1 MARSHEPPSAPDE
14 GWVAKLWSEQ
24 ADRDPALHTHS
35 IHVSTV
41 ASLLARE
48 VGFDEADILKVQL
61 ASLFHDI
68 GKLDVPPEILYAP
81 RRLTPEE
88 RKLVELHSIYGSQ
101 RLRQLGETPMLAF
114 VEDVA
119 LHHHERFDGTGY
131 PEKLAGAQISLPA
144 RIATV
149 GDVYAAM
156 WERRSYKPAMSHDAV
171 LASMT
176 IGDERMTPAMFD
188 PQVLLALKSTMPRLK
203 QAMVE

>member
-1 MARSHEPPSAPDE
+1 MASRHEPPSAPDE
-14 GWVAKLWSEQ
+14 SWVARLWNEQ
-24 ADRDPALHTHS
+24 AQSDPLLHTHS
-35 IHVSTV
+35 IHVSTI

-48 VGFDEADILKVQL
+48 IGFSDADILKIQL

-68 GKLDVPPEILYAP
+68 GKLDIPHDILYAP

-88 RKLVELHSIYGSQ
+88 RLLVERHSICGSQ
-101 RLRQLGETPMLAF
+101 RLRRLGETPMLAF

-131 PEKLAGAQISLPA
+131 PEKLAGTEISLPA

-156 WERRSYKPAMSHDAV
+156 WERRSYKAAMSHDSV

-176 IGDERMTPAMFD
+176 TGDERMSPSMFD
-188 PQVLLALKSTMPRLK
+188 PQVLLALRSMSPKLK
-203 QAMVE
+203 QAMEE